1 MTEREEKVI
10 QSLRDC
16 GTLIDGQPVT
26 EEADNICKSFAR
38 DMESAVNNFGFN
50 PKQIVDAIM
59 SDENALTAFSRIS
72 AMWIRALSF
81 LSKDSWMYD
90 DRNVYSVLRCAYLEE
105 DDLFKKWMDETSPIN
120 ADQLREVNKV
130 FQGRRGNIPLME
142 LSVVESVLRY
152 HRTLQ
157 QTFSKLVFLF
167 VDKTVPEVQR
177 LKKEEFLEAQ
187 WWRAPLI

>member
-50 PKQIVDAIM
+50 PKEIVDAIM

-90 DRNVYSVLRCAYLEE
+90 DRNAYSVLRGAYLEE
-105 DDLFKKWMDETSPIN
+105 DDLFKKWMDETSPID

-167 VDKTVPEVQR
+167 VDKTVSEVQR
-177 LKKEEFLEAQ
+177 LKKEEFLEEQ
-187 WWRAPLI
+187 WWKAPLI

>member
-72 AMWIRALSF
+72 AMLTEMFTQCYVARIWRRMIS
-81 LSKDSWMYD
+81 SKNGWM
-90 DRNVYSVLRCAYLEE
+90 RHLRL
-105 DDLFKKWMDETSPIN
+105 TQIN
-120 ADQLREVNKV
+120 
-130 FQGRRGNIPLME
+130 
-142 LSVVESVLRY
+142 
-152 HRTLQ
+152 
-157 QTFSKLVFLF
+157 F
-167 VDKTVPEVQR
+167 VK
-177 LKKEEFLEAQ
+177 
-187 WWRAPLI
+187 